1 MVSVTTKLRAGITIL
16 ANRDNPLHGA
26 ISGTCASLG
35 ISRSSAYASAKR
47 LEEVLGGRLQASLR
61 GQLQEL
67 RAQVLRLKE
76 ENAFQ
81 AQYVE
86 FLEGG
91 PSDEVLEAFVL
102 ESAVAPVSLRTIPV
116 LLKRAFGVDR
126 SHAWVKEII
135 DRYAVRARAIFQ
147 KIAPYRLSREA
158 AVDEIFLGRT
168 PLLTAVDLDSLAL
181 LAGRK
186 AEHRDAATWKALLAE
201 MPQLQL
207 AISDK
212 ARGIKAALGELK
224 IPSGDDLFHFK
235 RLLHKALRRM
245 EAQCYQRIDQEYAL
259 EKDLKRR
266 RSRGQDTRG
275 TATHYAHVKKKVW
288 EALGRFDAAERLLKK
303 VEQALEIFDSQG
315 NVPTWG
321 ERQQIIQDALQQVGP
336 LGVPHVRQIQSY
348 VRGWG
353 LLKFAHI
360 LDQKLAMIRERAAD
374 AQLYR
379 DALRWV
385 GLAGDAGARGD
396 SCRALTEALGYLAR
410 WPDNPM
416 FWATVARVRQAI
428 GEVRRASSAVET
440 VNSILRVYQMVKKDF
455 SEDFFFLVALHY
467 NMRPFQ
473 EGGRKGK
480 TPFELLGVTLPTGD
494 WIELLRTF

>member
-1 MVSVTTKLRAGITIL
+1 
-16 ANRDNPLHGA
+16 
-26 ISGTCASLG
+26 LG
-35 ISRSSAYASAKR
+35 ISRSSAYAAAQG
-47 LEEVLGGRLQASLR
+47 LEEVLNGRLQASLR

-76 ENAFQ
+76 ENVFQ
-81 AQYVE
+81 AQYIE

-91 PSDEVLEAFVL
+91 PSDEALESFVL

-135 DRYAVRARAIFQ
+135 DRCAVRARAVFQ
-147 KIAPYRLSREA
+147 KVAPQRLSREA

-186 AEHRDAATWKALLAE
+186 AEHRDAATWKDLLQD

-212 ARGIKAALGELK
+212 ARGIKAALQELK
-224 IPSGDDLFHFK
+224 IPSADDVFHFK
-235 RLLHKALRRM
+235 RLMHKALRRM
-245 EAQCYQRIDQEYAL
+245 EAQCYQRIEQEYAL
-259 EKDLKRR
+259 EKNLKRR
-266 RSRGQDTRG
+266 RSRGQDRRG
-275 TATHYAHVKKKVW
+275 IATHYAHVKKKVW

-303 VEQALEIFDSQG
+303 VEQALQIFDAQG
-315 NVPTWG
+315 NVLSWG
-321 ERQQIIQDALQQVGP
+321 ERQQMIQDALQRLAP
-336 LGVPHVRQIQSY
+336 LGVPRVRQIQSY

-353 LLKFAHI
+353 LLKFAQI
-360 LDQKLAMIRERAAD
+360 LDEKLTTIRELAAD

-385 GLAGDAGARGD
+385 GLAGDADARAD
-396 SCRALTEALGYLAR
+396 SRRALSEALGYIAR
-410 WPDNPM
+410 WRQSSM
-416 FWATVARVRQAI
+416 FWATVARLRQAI

-467 NMRPFQ
+467 NMRRFQ
-473 EGGRKGK
+473 EGERKGK
-480 TPFELLGVTLPTGD
+480 TPFELLGVMLPTGD